1 MVEEGAVGA
10 GNLASI
16 LESIPDSAQGPTEL
30 GLFKDFILSEQEVS
44 VILSAF
50 GLRTCGK
57 AHLEQFG

>member
-16 LESIPDSAQGPTEL
+16 LESMPDSAQGPTEP

-50 GLRTCGK
+50 GLRTGGK
-57 AHLEQFG
+57 ALLEQFG